1 MVSDPD
7 RHSNRYSM
15 LVQACIAAFKWLLW
29 LGTGFAIAY
38 ILAACLGANWVL
50 SLLLLLATH
59 LTVPMM
65 SIALCWVAFVV
76 VVESWRS

>member
-7 RHSNRYSM
+7 RHSNHYSL
-15 LVQACIAAFKWLLW
+15 LVKACIAAFKWLSW

-38 ILAACLGANWVL
+38 ILAVCLRAPWIL
-50 SLLLLLATH
+50 RLLMMLATH

>member
-7 RHSNRYSM
+7 RHSNRYSL
-15 LVQACIAAFKWLLW
+15 LVKACIAAFKWLSW

-38 ILAACLGANWVL
+38 ILAACLGVHWAL
-50 SLLLLLATH
+50 SLLMMLATH
-59 LTVPMM
+59 LSVPMM
-65 SIALCWVAFVV
+65 SIALCWGAFVV